1 MYNLKFTSP
10 VRPSVPTLP
19 ASSLG
24 GVLVFSG
31 CHGPGVIGR
40 ESGIG
45 VLHPTGVP
53 GILDMVFEGDWL
65 SELSEFTHSIETEE
79 NVDS

>member
-24 GVLVFSG
+24 GVLGTVGSNPPF
-31 CHGPGVIGR
+31 GVYD
-40 ESGIG
+40 EECGIG
-45 VLHPTGVP
+45 VS
-53 GILDMVFEGDWL
+53 L
-65 SELSEFTHSIETEE
+65 SSIALLIEEIFLQADRSFQPSIEAPYKKK
-79 NVDS
+79 SH

>member
-10 VRPSVPTLP
+10 VRPSVPTLAAP
-19 ASSLG
+19 SLG

-31 CHGPGVIGR
+31 CHGPGEIGR

-45 VLHPTGVP
+45 VLHR
-53 GILDMVFEGDWL
+53 EL
-65 SELSEFTHSIETEE
+65 SSESSEFTHSIETEE